1 MKGIV
6 IMCWRASPAEP
17 YQPQSR
23 PSGTSG
29 WSALGPFG
37 SWLLYCFHRVSQKCS
52 SRRSPGSKALGGH
65 LGKWPSKL
73 WSDSPIP
80 ASPCLCFLR
89 SVPPKEKKAMSPSS
103 PRPGR
108 VHTFLVQSS
117 DMLSLGW
124 CGAGT
129 SGRWMSVGTSVWTHC
144 LSPSGFALLLS
155 WGSLS
160 RHPSFCC
167 GQWLHSPQAICQ
179 VPRWVVIDGIWG
191 FHIWYCPFWAL
202 SSVLFHIIKLTPVV
216 SFLGKLVRE
225 SQPPALSC
233 SETFL

>member
-6 IMCWRASPAEP
+6 TMSWRASPAEL
-17 YQPQSR
+17 YQPKSCL
-23 PSGTSG
+23 SGTSG
-29 WSALGPFG
+29 WSAPGPFG